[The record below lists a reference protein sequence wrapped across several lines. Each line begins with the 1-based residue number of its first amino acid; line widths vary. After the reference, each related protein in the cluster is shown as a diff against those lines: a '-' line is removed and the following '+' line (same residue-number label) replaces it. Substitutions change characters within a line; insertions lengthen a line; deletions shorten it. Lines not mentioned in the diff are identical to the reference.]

1 MKINDENIE
10 LYLFRYKEGMLNAAE
25 VAEVE
30 KVLADNPEWQEL
42 ADLYDP
48 SLTLPAGA
56 TMEYVDCEKLRDGG
70 QKSEQAHVILNSQT
84 NRRKTMPL
92 WISFA
97 AAACLLLFVTT
108 ITKFMSNPESD
119 NVTVAGNDK
128 KTTIPSEKKEDTLYN
143 TIENPIYT
151 YKDVDHND
159 EPLLIADASSKLSS
173 MDFADDMTK
182 TELVSV
188 DTSILN
194 PDNEPIRE
202 TEPIQENN
210 NPMSQEVFYVN
221 VINWDTS
228 DNKPA
233 EPVTRREQLY
243 SIALRTTSIIASATA
258 SRNERRDRIEELLE
272 EKIQSNQLMN
282 SLIAAIK

>member
-84 NRRKTMPL
+84 TRRKTMPL

-128 KTTIPSEKKEDTLYN
+128 KTTIPFENKEDTLHN

-159 EPLLIADASSKLSS
+159 EPLLIADASSTLLS

-258 SRNERRDRIEELLE
+258 SRNERRNRIEELLE

>member
-84 NRRKTMPL
+84 TRRKTMPL

-108 ITKFMSNPESD
+108 ITKFINNPEPD

-128 KTTIPSEKKEDTLYN
+128 KTTIPFENKEDTLHN

-159 EPLLIADASSKLSS
+159 EPLLIADASSTLLS

-258 SRNERRDRIEELLE
+258 SRNERRNRIEELLE